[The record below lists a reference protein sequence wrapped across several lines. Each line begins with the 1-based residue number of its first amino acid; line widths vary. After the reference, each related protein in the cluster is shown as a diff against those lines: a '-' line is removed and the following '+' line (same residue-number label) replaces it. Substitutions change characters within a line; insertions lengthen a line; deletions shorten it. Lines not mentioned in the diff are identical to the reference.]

1 MAFSGS
7 LHSFQPVFC
16 CVIHNFLLPLL
27 RLTAR
32 LSHQMPFS
40 SRTIRESYCLVLP
53 FLRPA
58 IWADPVL
65 WRGSKTKA
73 VPCSPDTSLDFELTA
88 LLAATGLGVDLR
100 SSQRHFLLLTAQ
112 DKPIN
117 HLQGSRKGCFER
129 GTETISMD
137 TWTREEEEPP
147 FKGLPPLPKV
157 FWGAHPSQELLP
169 GVAEQEETKPLEG
182 NCTSLHGKISWVQ
195 NEVLSLRRS
204 DLALFHRLY
213 LLALEIQ
220 DLSEL
225 HQEME
230 TFSKEQLAAEDPNR
244 AGDRK
249 ATAPNPPFELSI

>member
-1 MAFSGS
+1 MKQAVLSYR
-7 LHSFQPVFC
+7 
-16 CVIHNFLLPLL
+16 VIC
-27 RLTAR
+27 
-32 LSHQMPFS
+32 
-40 SRTIRESYCLVLP
+40 SRPNSRANRAIVHPTKKKRKEKKCLP
-53 FLRPA
+53 F
-58 IWADPVL
+58 
-65 WRGSKTKA
+65 
-73 VPCSPDTSLDFELTA
+73 F
-88 LLAATGLGVDLR
+88 ATW
-100 SSQRHFLLLTAQ
+100 LLTLSFDSEKSWTSHPEELNGDVLRGEKTA
-112 DKPIN
+112 KN
-117 HLQGSRKGCFER
+117 RSWEGCFER